1 MKKLKKSATSWQNVI
16 EVPETSDVM
25 DIDSETPEPVKAVVY
40 TRLTEGVAVDS
51 GPDKGSY
58 HFSTFPRTLG
68 GVMRTKEWAHT
79 R

>member
-1 MKKLKKSATSWQNVI
+1 MKKLKKSASSWQNVI
-16 EVPETSDVM
+16 EAPETSDVM
-25 DIDSETPEPVKAVVY
+25 DIDSETPEPVYSKLAESV
-40 TRLTEGVAVDS
+40 LVDS

-79 R
+79 L